1 MSRSSRIVWLWLVLA
16 TVGFVART
24 GAQTAAESPAT
35 WFARANAAYEAGNY
49 AGAIDDYTRVVEAG
63 VAVPDLFYNL
73 GNACFKQG
81 DMGRAILW
89 YERARRLAPRDADVR
104 ENLGLTR
111 SLVRDKQLVVD
122 EPRWRRALLAWHR
135 DATVGESA
143 AVATVL
149 YALLALCAVC
159 FVFRDADRVAR
170 AYAKFSVLS
179 PGRLLGL
186 DKAQDLGMG
195 VVIVALLGSAFGASA
210 VSKMRAERSRATGV
224 VLSEEVSVFSG
235 PSHDASVQFKVHEG
249 TLVTVRDARPGWV
262 RVDLPG
268 DLSGWVDET
277 SLDRI

>member
-1 MSRSSRIVWLWLVLA
+1 MSRSMRIVWPWVVLA
-16 TVGFVART
+16 AVGFVARA
-24 GAQTAAESPAT
+24 GAQADAETPAA

-49 AGAIDDYTRVVEAG
+49 AGAIDDYTRVVGAG
-63 VAVPDLFYNL
+63 VAVPELFYNL

-81 DMGRAILW
+81 DLGRAILW
-89 YERARRLAPRDADVR
+89 YERARRLAPRDSDVR

-111 SLVRDKQLVVD
+111 SLLRDKQLVVD

-135 DATVGESA
+135 DTTVGESA
-143 AVATVL
+143 AVATAL
-149 YALLALCAVC
+149 YALFGLCAIC
-159 FVFRDADRVAR
+159 FVFRDADWVTRV
-170 AYAKFSVLS
+170 YAKVSVLS

-186 DKAQDLGMG
+186 DKGQDLGMV
-195 VVIVALLGSAFGASA
+195 VVIVALVGSAFGASA
-210 VSKMRAERSRATGV
+210 VSKVRAERSRATGV

>member
-1 MSRSSRIVWLWLVLA
+1 MNRARRILGLCVLVA
-16 TVGFVART
+16 VGWVARVD
-24 GAQTAAESPAT
+24 AQAQAESPAT
-35 WFARANAAYEAGNY
+35 WFERANAAYEAGNY
-49 AGAIDDYTRVVEAG
+49 AGAIDDYTRVVDAG

-81 DMGRAILW
+81 DLGRAVLW
-89 YERARRLAPRDADVR
+89 YERARRLAPRDPDVR

-111 SLVRDKQLVVD
+111 SLLRDKQLVVS
-122 EPRWRRALLAWHR
+122 EPRWRHLLLAWHH
-135 DATVGESA
+135 DTTSGESA
-143 AVATVL
+143 AIASAL
-149 YALLALCAVC
+149 YALFALCGMC
-159 FVFRDADRVAR
+159 LVFRETDRVSR
-170 AYAKFSVLS
+170 VYAKLSILS

-186 DKAQDLGMG
+186 DKTQDLGLA
-195 VVIVALLGSAFGASA
+195 VVIVAMVGSAFGVSA
-210 VSKMRAERSRATGV
+210 VTKVRAERSRATGV

-277 SLDRI
+277 TLDRI